1 MPNLTMSI
9 DADLLK
15 RSRKIAIDRDTSLT
29 GLIREYL
36 EDLVRRD
43 DVAAEAAASELEE
56 LCRTSTMVVGERR
69 WSRDDIHE
77 R

>member
-1 MPNLTMSI
+1 LSI

-15 RSRKIAIDRDTSLT
+15 RSRRIAIDRNTSLT

-43 DVAAEAAASELEE
+43 EVAAEAAASELEE
-56 LCRTSTMVVGERR
+56 LFRTSTMVVGERR
-69 WSRDDIHE
+69 WSRDDLHE

>member
-1 MPNLTMSI
+1 LSI
-9 DADLLK
+9 DADLL
-15 RSRKIAIDRDTSLT
+15 RRCRRIAMDRNTSLT

-43 DVAAEAAASELEE
+43 EAAAEAAASELEE
-56 LCRTSTMVVGERR
+56 LCRTSTMVVGGRR
-69 WSRDDIHE
+69 WCRDDLHE